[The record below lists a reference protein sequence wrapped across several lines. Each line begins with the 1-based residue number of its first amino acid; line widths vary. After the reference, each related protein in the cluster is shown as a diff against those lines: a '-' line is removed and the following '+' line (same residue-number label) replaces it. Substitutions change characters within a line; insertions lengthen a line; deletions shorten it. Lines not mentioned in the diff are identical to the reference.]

1 MATHGVSHKDH
12 VHRAHDWMPADH
24 RFQRDWLSSVITHVD
39 RNPRELHPV
48 LEELKDLIERD
59 TRIFLLVQSM
69 FEQVP
74 GKKPYLA
81 DASTEHRQV
90 RDYQHMLELLNHS
103 ITSAPRWSDTSRKA
117 GMVGL
122 PINAALD
129 WPMGTPSGFAFFL
142 DPVVNAIFKRL
153 LNVWGQF
160 FQSDESAQ
168 QVLGED
174 PDGWLGVS
182 AKHQLTSTANDAS
195 FSTKQ
200 IPFESLFACDPTKP
214 YHGFTSWDDF
224 FTRRFRFED
233 GVRPIASPEDD
244 SVVVNAWESRPYNL
258 AHKARLRDR
267 FWIKGQPYSVADMLA
282 HDKLARLFDGAT
294 VYQAFLS
301 ALSYH
306 RWHAPVSG
314 TVVKAFV
321 EEGSYSSEPLFEGVG
336 DPAHAVDGTIDESG
350 ETTSQGYLTAVA
362 TRAIIFINADNP
374 SMGLMAFIAVGM
386 AEDSTCEI
394 TVGQGQRIGK
404 GQEMGMFH
412 FGGSTHCLLFR
423 DGVDVRGFPPCG
435 PEHNV
440 PVKAQLATVAKRA

>member
-1 MATHGVSHKDH
+1 
-12 VHRAHDWMPADH
+12 MPADH

-39 RNPRELHPV
+39 KNSRELHPV
-48 LEELKDLIERD
+48 LKELKDLIEKD

-90 RDYQHMLELLNHS
+90 RDYQHMLELLNHF

-142 DPVVNAIFKRL
+142 DPLVNAIFKRL
-153 LNVWGQF
+153 LNAWGHF
-160 FQSDESAQ
+160 LQSDESAQ

-195 FSTKQ
+195 FSTKH
-200 IPFESLFACDPTKP
+200 IPFESLFACDPAKP

-244 SVVVNAWESRPYNL
+244 SVVVNACESRPYNL
-258 AHKARLRDR
+258 ARKAKLRDR

-282 HDKLARLFDGAT
+282 HDQLAGLFDGAT

-306 RWHAPVSG
+306 RWHAPVGG

-321 EEGSYSSEPLFEGVG
+321 EEGSYYSEPLFEGVG
-336 DPAHAVDGTIDESG
+336 DPEHAVDGTIDESG

-362 TRAIIFINADNP
+362 TRAIIFIKADNP
-374 SMGLMAFIAVGM
+374 SIGLMAFIAVGM
-386 AEDSTCEI
+386 AEVSTCEI

-440 PVKAQLATVAKRA
+440 PVRAQLATVASRA